1 MNSILP
7 IYTFDHPILRK
18 KLKAVEEINAEIAQL
33 AEDMIATMHNADGIG
48 LAANQVG
55 KNLAMT
61 VIDVSSYEGFEQQ
74 QTLVLINPVIEA
86 FSDEEIPM
94 EEGCLSLP
102 DLRADVIRPA
112 KVQVRFYDIAMHE
125 HVMEADRI
133 LARVMQHEID
143 HLNGIYFFDHVKP
156 IRRALLKRRLMDIK
170 RGDVEADYPL
180 FTGNA
185 EG

>member
-1 MNSILP
+1 MDHILP

-33 AEDMIATMHNADGIG
+33 AQDMLATMHNADGIG

-74 QTLVLINPVIEA
+74 QPLVLINPVIEA

-112 KVQVRFYDIAMHE
+112 MIQVRFYDVEMRE
-125 HVMEADRI
+125 HVLETDRI

-143 HLNGIYFFDHVKP
+143 HLNGIYFFDHLKP

-170 RGDVEADYPL
+170 RGDVEAEYPL
-180 FTGNA
+180 FKGDD
-185 EG
+185 EK